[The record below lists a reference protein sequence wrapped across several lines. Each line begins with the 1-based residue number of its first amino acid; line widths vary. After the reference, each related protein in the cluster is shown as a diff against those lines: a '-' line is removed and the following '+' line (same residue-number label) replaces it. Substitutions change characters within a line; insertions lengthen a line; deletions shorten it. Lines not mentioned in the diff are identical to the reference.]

1 MKINEFA
8 IVEPKVDEAPQG
20 ILKRTGLGI
29 AKAFGSD
36 KAAGKLETGKL
47 ANTIK
52 KAFNF
57 YLGKT
62 GDEASAETLIAFLK
76 LNKYPTQN
84 VEKMAQ
90 QMAADAEAKANKNK
104 MQPGPVGDQP
114 QDGGDDNVIQMPS
127 QSDIKQFGQG
137 ESIEEAELKGKQI
150 DQLIMQAAKDAGRMQ
165 AGMSTAGGAVG
176 GGSSTT
182 GGSIDTG
189 GASNQDMKKALQR
202 LKSETGITNVNM
214 AAQAINKLSK
224 GEQVTKQEREAIAPL
239 LSGLVNSFQDPQGIN
254 RMLQMMKQANKS

>member
-114 QDGGDDNVIQMPS
+114 SDGGDDNVIQMPS

-137 ESIEEAELKGKQI
+137 ESIAEAELKGKQI

-176 GGSSTT
+176 GGKT
-182 GGSIDTG
+182 GGGIGTG

-214 AAQAINKLSK
+214 AAQAINKLST
-224 GEQVTKQEREAIAPL
+224 GDQVTKQEREAIAPL